1 MITDKRIGVLAGGTS
16 AEREV
21 SLKSGNAIYTA
32 LLNLGYDAVFI
43 DVTDNICKDLKKE
56 GIEIAFL
63 ALHGGHGENGAIQG
77 LLEVM
82 GIPYTG
88 SGVLSSALAMDKEA
102 SKKIFLYH
110 NIPVAP
116 FVVIDRELGS
126 PKSRKTFWDSSQ
138 LGERINPQLITAVVD
153 FPLQWVVKPIAEGSS
168 IGVSIVKDEED
179 LTDAVKSAFAYGRKI
194 IIEKY
199 ISGKEIQI
207 GVLGQTVLG
216 GVEVRPSK
224 EFYSYEAKYTPGLT
238 QYILPPEIDDYA
250 YETLKDIALKAHN
263 ALGCKGAT
271 RVDFILDESNEPYI
285 LEVNTIP
292 GMTET
297 SLLPKIAKLSGLE
310 FSDLIEEILKQT
322 LLDKD

>member
-16 AEREV
+16 AEREI
-21 SLKSGNAIYTA
+21 SLKSGNAIYKT

-43 DVTDNICKDLKKE
+43 DVSDNFCEDLKRE
-56 GIEIAFL
+56 NIEIAFL

-102 SKKIFLYH
+102 SKKVFIYH
-110 NIPVAP
+110 DMHVAP
-116 FVVIDRELGS
+116 FVVVDRKQS
-126 PKSRKTFWDSSQ
+126 
-138 LGERINPQLITAVVD
+138 GERINPQLITAVVD
-153 FPLQWVVKPIAEGSS
+153 FPLPWVVKPVAEGSS
-168 IGVSIVKDEED
+168 IGVNIVRGEED
-179 LTDAVKSAFAYGRKI
+179 IDDAVQSAFSYGRKI
-194 IIEKY
+194 IIEQY
-199 ISGKEIQI
+199 IKGKEIQI

-250 YETLKDIALKAHN
+250 YETLKDAALKAHN
-263 ALGCKGAT
+263 ALGCRGAT